1 MENNKYSTNPNIAF
15 NEHDEEMNVLMQ
27 EEAHYYHTVN
37 DFVSLIQVYGF
48 EKVIKDL
55 RSKMGELEW

>member
-1 MENNKYSTNPNIAF
+1 MEQKTSFELLIE
-15 NEHDEEMNVLMQ
+15 NEDMEES
-27 EEAHYYHTVN
+27 HYVHTMN